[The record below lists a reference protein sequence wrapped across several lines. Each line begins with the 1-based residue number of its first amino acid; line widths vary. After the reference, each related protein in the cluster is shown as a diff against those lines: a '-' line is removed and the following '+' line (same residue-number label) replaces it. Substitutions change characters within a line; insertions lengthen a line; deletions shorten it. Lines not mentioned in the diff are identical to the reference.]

1 MIQSSLSLFEGS
13 TTEAEI
19 RAVAIKSLN
28 ALFSENYFKGF
39 KKHPVIVSLKFKLLN
54 L

>member
-1 MIQSSLSLFEGS
+1 MIQFSLSLFEGS

-39 KKHPVIVSLKFKLLN
+39 KKYPILVSLNFKLLI